1 MIYHFGMLIA
11 LTKFNKKFIR
21 FFIL

>member
-11 LTKFNKKFIR
+11 ITKFNKKFIR